1 VTDTTTATGSHSSR
15 TRIGEADGTA
25 LVGVNRTSRTEAG
38 VAGSTFERGR
48 VFMNDSDVRTRMSG
62 LAEDIDAIAAAG
74 DYDDTDAVVEDAV
87 VEDAVRE
94 LLRRR
99 PELRVSLAVE
109 KYRAEAVSLN
119 RAAELAGLSTVAFR
133 DELADRGVDRD
144 AGFLRDSHRES
155 QLETFSE

>member
-1 VTDTTTATGSHSSR
+1 
-15 TRIGEADGTA
+15 
-25 LVGVNRTSRTEAG
+25 
-38 VAGSTFERGR
+38 
-48 VFMNDSDVRTRMSG
+48 MSG

-74 DYDDTDAVVEDAV
+74 DYDDTDAV

-119 RAAELAGLSTVAFR
+119 RAAELAGLSAVAFR
-133 DELADRGVDRD
+133 DELADRGIDRD

-155 QLETFSE
+155 QLETFSK